1 MGHYE
6 YNVLPAPRRTKR
18 AKGVKGEPA
27 KFAHAL
33 TELMNLQAAEGWEY
47 FKSETLPMES
57 KSGVFK
63 GVTESFQTVL
73 IFRRALE
80 DEDEGEIVAMTPPAP
95 VQAEPEPVIETP
107 APHLRQEPTIARGP
121 ETPPERAPLSFDEDN
136 VDPLKTLVEDHR
148 GTKPSDK
155 I

>member
-1 MGHYE
+1 MGKYE

-18 AKGVKGEPA
+18 VKGVKGEPA

-57 KSGVFK
+57 KKGVFK

-73 IFRRALE
+73 VFRRSLE
-80 DEDEGEIVAMTPPAP
+80 DDDPSEIISMTPPAP
-95 VQAEPEPVIETP
+95 AVIEPVIE
-107 APHLRQEPTIARGP
+107 APKEPIKPEPLRAIEPDVAEKKQTL
-121 ETPPERAPLSFDEDN
+121 TFDEDN
-136 VDPLKTLVEDHR
+136 MDPLKNLVEDHR
-148 GTKPSDK
+148 GTKPSDT
-155 I
+155 